1 MEKLFDIAY
10 VLADVIAY
18 TPPSVAEPPISDLE
32 PKDYLTYILSL
43 VAKLRGGEDRFLP
56 LLLEKISQILP
67 NFPNPLTWSLSL
79 ASLLEN
85 PASPSEKSVLMEVK
99 GG

>member
-10 VLADVIAY
+10 VLIDVIAY
-18 TPPSVAEPPISDLE
+18 TPTSVAETPISDLG

-56 LLLEKISQILP
+56 LLLEKNSQILP
-67 NFPNPLTWSLSL
+67 NFLNPLTWSLPL
-79 ASLLEN
+79 ASLFEN
-85 PASPSEKSVLMEVK
+85 PASPPGKISPD
-99 GG
+99 